1 MALEDVDEGTHCLI
15 HLSDNCHLQE
25 TRGEDPEGQE
35 DLGDPEDLE
44 DPEELDHVRG
54 NEKVQCC
61 LAGMKHNLVF

>member
-44 DPEELDHVRG
+44 DPEE
-54 NEKVQCC
+54 
-61 LAGMKHNLVF
+61 